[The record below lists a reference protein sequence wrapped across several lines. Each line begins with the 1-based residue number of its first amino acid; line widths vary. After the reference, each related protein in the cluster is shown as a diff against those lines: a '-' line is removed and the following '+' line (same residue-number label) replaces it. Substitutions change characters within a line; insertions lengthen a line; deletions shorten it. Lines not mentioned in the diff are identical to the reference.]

1 MKTLFSLQLYISK
14 GRITE
19 ITKSFTE
26 IKRPFF
32 RFGTPALLFT
42 FTNYSQVND
51 MSKCPLMKG
60 ETGNV
65 WRDILKYKVSVFYR
79 ESLES

>member
-1 MKTLFSLQLYISK
+1 
-14 GRITE
+14 
-19 ITKSFTE
+19 
-26 IKRPFF
+26 
-32 RFGTPALLFT
+32 
-42 FTNYSQVND
+42 

-79 ESLES
+79 ESWELSNKIQSNLSVRTPVYYGQFPMSRQNRHICSLQKTL